1 MNRNACNCM
10 NTSLGNVWNDCYI
23 KQEKENQLGCT
34 YKDKFMFFKESVVNK
49 CKEYCPL
56 ECETISYSVNFN
68 ILSDFTTFNE
78 TTLVVYFESLKYT
91 SISQLPK
98 AKELDLISSIGGIFG
113 LFIGV
118 SFVTLF
124 EIAELFIEFL
134 FIFFER
140 KNNKQL
146 PKVDSTQKNSQ
157 EK

>member
-1 MNRNACNCM
+1 
-10 NTSLGNVWNDCYI
+10 
-23 KQEKENQLGCT
+23 
-34 YKDKFMFFKESVVNK
+34 MFFKESVVNK

-146 PKVDSTQKNSQ
+146 PKVDSTRKNSQ